1 MPIYEYLCSSCAHRF
16 EVKQSI
22 KDDPIKECVR
32 CGKEVTKL
40 ISPPAIMFK
49 GSGWYITDYS
59 DKMKPGGSDTSD
71 KPAAAGTDKAK
82 TPAASDAAS
91 TSPASPS
98 APAAAST
105 AAAPSAPASTSTT
118 TSGSGTSGSTSPAS
132 STSKS

>member
-1 MPIYEYLCSSCAHRF
+1 MPIYEYQCTNCAHRF

-22 KDDPIKECVR
+22 KDDPIKECMR

-71 KPAAAGTDKAK
+71 KPAATGTEKANTPASSEGTSATPATTS
-82 TPAASDAAS
+82 TPAA
-91 TSPASPS
+91 PAP
-98 APAAAST
+98 
-105 AAAPSAPASTSTT
+105 STT
-118 TSGSGTSGSTSPAS
+118 TSSPS
-132 STSKS
+132 STSASTSGTGASGSQSSASSASKP

>member
-22 KDDPIKECVR
+22 KDEPIKECVR

-59 DKMKPGGSDTSD
+59 DKMKPGGSDTSE
-71 KPAAAGTDKAK
+71 KPAASSTDATK
-82 TPAASDAAS
+82 TPAASDSAG
-91 TSPASPS
+91 TGSP
-98 APAAAST
+98 APAAPATTTPAASSST
-105 AAAPSAPASTSTT
+105 TTSSTSTT
-118 TSGSGTSGSTSPAS
+118 GSGTSSSGSSSSS
-132 STSKS
+132 ST

>member
-1 MPIYEYLCSSCAHRF
+1 MPIYEYQCTSCAHRF

-59 DKMKPGGSDTSD
+59 DKMKPGGSDTSE
-71 KPAAAGTDKAK
+71 KPAATGTEK
-82 TPAASDAAS
+82 TTPSTTSDS
-91 TSPASPS
+91 TAS
-98 APAAAST
+98 APAAAP
-105 AAAPSAPASTSTT
+105 ASAPATSPAPATSTASTST
-118 TSGSGTSGSTSPAS
+118 S
-132 STSKS
+132 SSSSSSSSNS

>member
-1 MPIYEYLCSSCAHRF
+1 MPIYEYQCASCAHRF

-59 DKMKPGGSDTSD
+59 DKMKPGSGSDTSE
-71 KPAAAGTDKAK
+71 KPAATGSDNTKAPAAADSAGTGSTA
-82 TPAASDAAS
+82 TPS
-91 TSPASPS
+91 S
-98 APAAAST
+98 APAAPATTGSTQTSSAST
-105 AAAPSAPASTSTT
+105 TGSGASS
-118 TSGSGTSGSTSPAS
+118 SGSSAS
-132 STSKS
+132 SSS

>member
-1 MPIYEYLCSSCAHRF
+1 MPIYEYQCSSCAHRF

-22 KDDPIKECVR
+22 KDEPIKECVR

-82 TPAASDAAS
+82 TPASSDAISPSPTS
-91 TSPASPS
+91 TS
-98 APAAAST
+98 APAATTPST
-105 AAAPSAPASTSTT
+105 PSSSSSTST
-118 TSGSGTSGSTSPAS
+118 SSAGAASSPS
-132 STSKS
+132 STSSPSKS

>member
-22 KDDPIKECVR
+22 KDEPIKECVR

-59 DKMKPGGSDTSD
+59 DKMKPGGSDTSE
-71 KPAAAGTDKAK
+71 KPAASSTDATKTPASADSAGTGSTAPAAPATT
-82 TPAASDAAS
+82 TPAASSS
-91 TSPASPS
+91 TTS
-98 APAAAST
+98 
-105 AAAPSAPASTSTT
+105 STSTT
-118 TSGSGTSGSTSPAS
+118 GSGTSSSGSSSSS
-132 STSKS
+132 ST